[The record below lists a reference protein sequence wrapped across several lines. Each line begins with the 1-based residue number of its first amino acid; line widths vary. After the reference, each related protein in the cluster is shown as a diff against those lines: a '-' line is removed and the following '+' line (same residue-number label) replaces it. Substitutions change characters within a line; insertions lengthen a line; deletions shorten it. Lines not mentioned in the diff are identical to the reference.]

1 MCSLTPRHGTDT
13 TSPMTISQSSARR
26 NGTEPDA
33 DTQLTVRGLCKQFGE
48 EFCLSDI
55 DLTVGSD
62 EIVALLGPSG
72 CGKTTTLRCIA
83 GVETPDDGRI
93 HIDGDLVFGDGHD
106 APPER
111 RDVGMVYQSY
121 AIWPHKSVYEN
132 VVFPLEHADHDVPAD
147 EYDRRVREMLELMEI
162 GDLVDNPATDLS
174 GGQQQR
180 TALARSLVH
189 DPNLLLL
196 DEPLSNLDKE
206 LRKQMRYELQRIQHE
221 LGVSML
227 YVTHSQEEA
236 FYLADRVLVMN
247 DGGLVECGTPRQ
259 LYERPKSP
267 FTRQF
272 IGVRNCFSGTI
283 HHDSEAIVHSD
294 LVEFP
299 LETADYVA
307 NGNETDDVTCFLRP
321 DDITLD
327 PAREPANGHVEVGG
341 SVVAEGLLGEHYEV
355 SVKCENADV
364 ELVVHTNPSREF
376 DRGDSV
382 RLRFQPERLQVY
394 ESDR

>member
-1 MCSLTPRHGTDT
+1 MSPLTPRHGPDETTPTTTGQSTD
-13 TSPMTISQSSARR
+13 SKGA
-26 NGTEPDA
+26 EPDG
-33 DTQLTVRGLCKQFGE
+33 DTQLTVQGLSKRFGD
-48 EFCLSDI
+48 EFCISDV

-62 EIVALLGPSG
+62 EVVALLGPSG

-111 RDVGMVYQSY
+111 RDVGMVYQDY

-132 VVFPLEHADHDVPAD
+132 VVFPLQHADHDVPAD
-147 EYDRRVREMLELMEI
+147 EYDQRVRKTLELMEI

-189 DPNLLLL
+189 DPDLVLL

-221 LGVSML
+221 LGISML
-227 YVTHSQEEA
+227 YVTHDQEEA

-247 DGGLVECGTPRQ
+247 DGAVVECGTPSQ
-259 LYERPKSP
+259 LYERPTSP

-272 IGVRNCFSGTI
+272 IGVRNCFGGTI
-283 HHDSEAIVHSD
+283 RRDSETVVHSE
-294 LVEFP
+294 LGEFP
-299 LETADYVA
+299 LETVDYVA
-307 NGNETDDVTCFLRP
+307 NGNETDDVTCFLQP
-321 DDITLD
+321 EDITLD
-327 PAREPANGHVEVGG
+327 RVETQANGHVEIGG
-341 SVVAEGLLGEHYEV
+341 TVVAEGLLGEHHEV
-355 SVKCENADV
+355 TVECENADV
-364 ELVVHTNPSREF
+364 ELVVHTEPSTEF
-376 DRGDSV
+376 GRGDSV